1 MEDNTQVLGKITICF
16 YYCYINLLIQGM
28 GMAFIRGRMEGNMRD
43 SIIMIKKMDLESMC
57 GPMAVVMKASGITGN
72 SMELENLYKMVYK
85 KQDFGNMVRD
95 LNG

>member
-1 MEDNTQVLGKITICF
+1 
-16 YYCYINLLIQGM
+16 M

-57 GPMAVVMKASGITGN
+57 GPMAVVMKASGSTGN
-72 SMELENLYKMVYK
+72 SMELENLYKIVYK
-85 KQDFGNMVRD
+85 KQDFGNLVRD